1 MGFGEPIFLFAF
13 LPALL
18 LIFLLVPA
26 ACRNALLLLA
36 SLLFYAWGEPFFVL
50 VALASALFDLLC
62 ARLLLARPAASWRRG
77 WLTLGIAVNLGLLCW
92 YKYAGFLYGETRG
105 LLVGWLALPDFLAP
119 ALPIA
124 VSFIVFEK
132 ITYLVDVAR
141 GTTPPARPGQYLL
154 YVFLFPKLL
163 AGPILRYHELAPQLG
178 RRPLLQEDLVV
189 GLQRFAFGLAKKLL
203 VADLLA
209 PLVEDAFGRPAG
221 GLECWYAWLG
231 LLAFTLQIY
240 FDFSGYSDMAIGLAR
255 CFGFR
260 LLENFDRPYLALSP
274 RDFWRRWHMSLTRF
288 IRDYLYKPLGGDRR
302 GPARTYLNLW
312 ICFLLSGLWHGAA
325 WTFLLWGAWHGL
337 LLTLDRMA
345 PGRLLARQRAALRW
359 AVTLLLVMLGWV
371 LFRAP
376 GLAAAGDYLL
386 ALAGV
391 GSGPMEF
398 LVLPRD
404 ALAALAAGTV
414 LLLLPAAA
422 PLERWRRGLLQGP
435 AGAGGMALALL
446 LLSLSLGQSLTVSFQ
461 PFLYFRF

>member
-13 LPALL
+13 LPCLL
-18 LIFLLVPA
+18 LLFVVVPA
-26 ACRNALLLLA
+26 ACRNILLLAA
-36 SLLFYAWGEPFFVL
+36 SLLFYAWGEPHFVL

-62 ARLLLARPAASWRRG
+62 ARMLVARPASAWRG
-77 WLTLGIAVNLGLLCW
+77 FWLTSGVAANLGLLAW
-92 YKYAGFLYGETRG
+92 YKYAGFAYATAEG
-105 LLVGWLALPDFLAP
+105 LLADWITLPAFIAP

-141 GTTPPARPGQYLL
+141 GVTPPARPGQYLL

-163 AGPILRYHELAPQLG
+163 AGPILQYHELAPQLA
-178 RRPLLQEDLVV
+178 RRPLLQEDLAL

-203 VADLLA
+203 IADLLA
-209 PLVEDAFGRPAG
+209 PLVEDAFSRPAG

-288 IRDYLYKPLGGDRR
+288 IRDYLYKPLGGDRK
-302 GPARTYLNLW
+302 GPARTYANLW

-337 LLTLDRMA
+337 LLTLDRAA
-345 PGRLLARQRAALRW
+345 PGRLLARQVAPLRW

-376 GLAAAGDYLL
+376 SLPAAGDYLL
-386 ALAGV
+386 ALV
-391 GSGPMEF
+391 GLGTQPMDF
-398 LVLPRD
+398 LVLPHD
-404 ALAALAAGTV
+404 ALAALVAGT
-414 LLLLPAAA
+414 LLVILPAAA
-422 PLERWRRGLLQGP
+422 PLARRFRGLLQGP
-435 AGAGGMALALL
+435 TGVGGMTLALL